1 MKKRLLALLLLT
13 GLLSAALTGCGGGST
28 EQASG
33 DGQTADGSA
42 GARAQTNE
50 IVVGIAQDLDESLD
64 PHKAVAAGT
73 KEVMFNVFEGLVK
86 PTPDGDLIPAVAS
99 GYTVSPD
106 QTVYTFTLREGVL
119 FHNGDPVEMEDVV
132 YSIERCAD
140 DSEGTP
146 LIPALSAISDI
157 QSDETTLTITLAQ
170 PDSEFLSY
178 LTLAVLPADY
188 DGQDTAPVG
197 TGPFKFVSRAAQD
210 SIVLERF
217 ADYWGTPA
225 ELDKVTFRI
234 IENADSLVM
243 SLQSGAIDL
252 FSHLTT
258 TQAAQLGDDF
268 QILEGTMNLVQA
280 LYLNNAVEPFNNETV
295 RQALCYAVDKQQ
307 IIDLAFDGY
316 GSPIGSSMYPAFQK
330 YFVEDLTDYYPYDPE
345 RAMELLAEAGYPDGF
360 SMTITVPSNYQ
371 PHIDT
376 AQVLVEQL
384 KAVGI
389 TAEIQL
395 VEWGTWLD
403 ETYTNRQ
410 FQSTVVGV
418 DASNMTARAL
428 LERFVSTADDNFI
441 NYSDSDYDALFA
453 QVQTAADDDARTE
466 LYKEMERN
474 LTEHAANVYIQD
486 LADLVAL
493 RTGLEGLRFYP
504 IYVLDLSTVRYA
516 Q

>member
-280 LYLNNAVEPFNNETV
+280 LYLNNAVEPFSNEKV

-330 YFVEDLTDYYPYDPE
+330 YFLDELTDYYPYDPE

-360 SMTITVPSNYQ
+360 TMTITVPSNYQ

-389 TAEIQL
+389 TAEIHL

-428 LERFVSTADDNFI
+428 LERFVSTAGDNFI

>member
-1 MKKRLLALLLLT
+1 MEIRTLPVGQLDTNCYIVWEADGQAVVIDPGAQAGRILDEADAAGVRVRAVLLTHVHFDHILAAREIMNATGAELLVPAGDEPALTSPARSLLAMFLPGCRYDLQADRLLA
-13 GLLSAALTGCGGGST
+13 
-28 EQASG
+28 
-33 DGQTADGSA
+33 
-42 GARAQTNE
+42 
-50 IVVGIAQDLDESLD
+50 
-64 PHKAVAAGT
+64 
-73 KEVMFNVFEGLVK
+73 
-86 PTPDGDLIPAVAS
+86 DGD
-99 GYTVSPD
+99 TV
-106 QTVYTFTLREGVL
+106 TA
-119 FHNGDPVEMEDVV
+119 EDVV

-146 LIPALSAISDI
+146 LIPALSAISSI
-157 QSDETTLTITLAQ
+157 QADDTTLTITLDQ

-178 LTLAVLPADY
+178 LTLAILPEDY
-188 DGQDTAPVG
+188 TDQATAPVG
-197 TGPFKFVSRAAQD
+197 TGPFKFVSRTAQD

-217 ADYWGTPA
+217 DGYWGTPA
-225 ELDKVTFRI
+225 QLDKVTFRI

-243 SLQSGAIDL
+243 SLQSGAIDM
-252 FSHLTT
+252 FAHLTS

-268 QILEGTMNLVQA
+268 QVLEGTMNLVQA
-280 LYLNNAVEPFNNETV
+280 LYLNNAAEPFNNEKV

-307 IIDLAFDGY
+307 IIDVAFDGY

-345 RAMELLAEAGYPDGF
+345 RARELLAEAGYPDGF

-376 AQVLVEQL
+376 ATVLVEQL

-389 TAEIQL
+389 TAEIQP
-395 VEWGTWLD
+395 VEWGAWLS
-403 ETYTNRQ
+403 EVYGNRQ

-428 LERFVSTADDNFI
+428 LERFTSAADDNFI
-441 NYSDSDYDALFA
+441 NYQNTDYDALFQQA
-453 QVQTAADDDARTE
+453 QATADDAEQTE
-466 LYKEMERN
+466 LYKQMERN

-486 LADLVAL
+486 LADLVVL
-493 RTGLEGLRFYP
+493 RNGLEGYQFYP
-504 IYVLDLSTVRYA
+504 IYVMDLSTVHYA

>member
-280 LYLNNAVEPFNNETV
+280 LYLNNAVEPFSNEKV

-307 IIDLAFDGY
+307 IIDLSFDGY

-360 SMTITVPSNYQ
+360 TMTITVPSNYQ

-441 NYSDSDYDALFA
+441 NYSDAQYDQLMETA
-453 QVQTAADDDARTE
+453 QSTPDDAMQTA
-466 LYKEMERN
+466 LYKQAEER
-474 LTEHAANVYIQD
+474 LTVTAANVYLQD

-493 RTGLEGLRFYP
+493 RNGLEGYRFYP
-504 IYVLDLSTVRYA
+504 IYVMDLSTVRYA

>member
-28 EQASG
+28 EQASE
-33 DGQTADGSA
+33 DGQTADGST
-42 GARAQTNE
+42 GARAQANE

-64 PHKAVAAGT
+64 PHLAVAAGT

-99 GYTVSPD
+99 DYTVSPD

-280 LYLNNAVEPFNNETV
+280 LYLNNADREVVETFTGELPPRTYVHNYFSRLFQLGLTSKKAAV
-295 RQALCYAVDKQQ
+295 R
-307 IIDLAFDGY
+307 
-316 GSPIGSSMYPAFQK
+316 
-330 YFVEDLTDYYPYDPE
+330 
-345 RAMELLAEAGYPDGF
+345 
-360 SMTITVPSNYQ
+360 
-371 PHIDT
+371 
-376 AQVLVEQL
+376 
-384 KAVGI
+384 
-389 TAEIQL
+389 
-395 VEWGTWLD
+395 
-403 ETYTNRQ
+403 
-410 FQSTVVGV
+410 
-418 DASNMTARAL
+418 
-428 LERFVSTADDNFI
+428 
-441 NYSDSDYDALFA
+441 
-453 QVQTAADDDARTE
+453 
-466 LYKEMERN
+466 
-474 LTEHAANVYIQD
+474 
-486 LADLVAL
+486 
-493 RTGLEGLRFYP
+493 
-504 IYVLDLSTVRYA
+504 
-516 Q
+516 